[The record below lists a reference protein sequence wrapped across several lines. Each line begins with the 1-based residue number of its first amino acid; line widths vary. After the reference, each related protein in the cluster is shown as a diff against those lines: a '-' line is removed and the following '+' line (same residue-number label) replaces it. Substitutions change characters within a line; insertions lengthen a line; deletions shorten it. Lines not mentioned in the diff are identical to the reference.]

1 VTTCLERARSA
12 GKSRMVLS
20 TDPRMAAAH
29 RLYGRLGFSRLPE
42 RDWSPIPGVELMVYA
57 RDL

>member
-1 VTTCLERARSA
+1 VTSCLERARSA